1 MEPQDQKNFQSME
14 ELNTYLSKMKLMYR
28 PPGGDYMLITDYL
41 NTVEERLRRL
51 EDASTSNPRDT

>member
-1 MEPQDQKNFQSME
+1 MEQPEERKFPSME

-28 PPGGDYMLITDYL
+28 PPGGDYMLLTDYL

-51 EDASTSNPRDT
+51 EGESTSNP